1 MGGAIF
7 SLCLCRSVSATTSM
21 GCSRM
26 RAHAIEGGP
35 NEHASPGGSGARG
48 MDAQLVATMMIG
60 AYPSGQCCLCVKESA
75 WYEDMRYGVWGGV

>member
-1 MGGAIF
+1 
-7 SLCLCRSVSATTSM
+7 
-21 GCSRM
+21 
-26 RAHAIEGGP
+26 
-35 NEHASPGGSGARG
+35 